1 MFEKEIFEL
10 KDKLKEIE
18 ESIKDLLRETAP
30 TIDNDDQI
38 QTLRNQLEYYKER
51 LNTKV
56 YIFTSLYISKHWKL
70 FTEEVQQNFF
80 FLNI

>member
-1 MFEKEIFEL
+1 MLEKEIFEL

-38 QTLRNQLEYYKER
+38 QTLRNQLEYYKEK
-51 LNTKV
+51 LNSKV
-56 YIFTSLYISKHWKL
+56 Y
-70 FTEEVQQNFF
+70 
-80 FLNI
+80 FLSHFI